1 MGKPDK
7 DIEQELKAIRERV
20 EDPKVKDAISK
31 KLKYINK
38 PVNK

>member
-1 MGKPDK
+1 MEKPTK
-7 DIEQELKAIRERV
+7 SEQELKAIRERV